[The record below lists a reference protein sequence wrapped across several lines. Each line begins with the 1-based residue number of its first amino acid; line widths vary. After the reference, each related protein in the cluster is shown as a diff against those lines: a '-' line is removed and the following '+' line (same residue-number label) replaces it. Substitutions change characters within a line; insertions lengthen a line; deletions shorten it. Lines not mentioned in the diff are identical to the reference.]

1 MFGKITKLSK
11 YLILNYLHPSYSN
24 NADDWSPVKLCRRLE
39 VAASR
44 TESTS
49 DVAPSVASV
58 SSVWGLS
65 RDKNIRLKFCTK
77 LKMVSRLKVPQTGNT
92 EYLDGCG

>member
-1 MFGKITKLSK
+1 MLMTGHLSSSAGA
-11 YLILNYLHPSYSN
+11 LS
-24 NADDWSPVKLCRRLE
+24 WRL
-39 VAASR
+39 AASR